1 MDQYLQNLE
10 IFYDEKM
17 KFYQKDKYIKC
28 QIVNKKNNLAKKKI
42 N

>member
-17 KFYQKDKYIKC
+17 KFSHQKDKYIKC
-28 QIVNKKNNLAKKKI
+28 RL
-42 N
+42 